1 MGAVEASQNLQYT
14 PNFFVED
21 PSPTVNEDELAS
33 KKALYLSRIIL
44 ALEELVK
51 STTNVNMLRFIC
63 SEIEDRFFQ
72 LLYFDAPFQGSP
84 PVSIPIQLLVPP
96 INYKY
101 ILQVD
106 VAPASPRADATSP
119 RKAGGRSTKPFGF
132 LRKTGGA

>member
-84 PVSIPIQLLVPP
+84 PVSIPIQHR
-96 INYKY
+96 N
-101 ILQVD
+101 
-106 VAPASPRADATSP
+106 PAWS
-119 RKAGGRSTKPFGF
+119 FVVMVC
-132 LRKTGGA
+132 L